1 MSPFSLLTILALGWF
16 LLNHWLLPLTRQ
28 RWDAAELRGK
38 MLRAGSLA
46 IMEKLRDLCASGAIS
61 VAAVMA
67 LLYMIEF
74 TAGSNLTVAPSVL
87 GSISASYATV
97 KSWSDHYGSALSVL
111 GLAAVIVTLYY
122 TARGARGYV
131 AKLWSSKAEE
141 VHARMVANLPA
152 ALEEAQQNP
161 ELAPIVDRLLG
172 LLHRLRSEDNAPSLP
187 AAAKAA
193 LKAELDAVFSY
204 LAIETARGEL
214 KFNAALDEVQIDQEK
229 DRGGWARVRRILT
242 SDKFGKDLGLIR
254 KPMSYVASG
263 LLFITLLGWA
273 SDPMAQGLQH
283 VLNRLQVNAVAQEAD
298 ANLRQAVGNRQV
310 PADTAQESLPP
321 STAVSQPLARA
332 VMDAMMHSSLLERS
346 AGLTARSDER
356 LEFIKAGLSEQKI
369 DGDGTLIASLR
380 KEVAD
385 DLGQGVGDPAANR
398 LESHLEARIRPDVEK
413 LRERDPKGFLALL
426 RKIDQRYATP
436 ITPIDAQSKLLAQM
450 LDVAVR
456 GVDVAPTT
464 EMGKQAQKLAND
476 FGKET
481 LKTWIDSAAKDFVAR
496 SLQDAALPIVQSELS
511 QKLKL
516 AASDDSQRLIEQL
529 QSANGQGWRQTGKH
543 ESDANAA
550 QAVAEALT
558 DSSDARRQSSVLGS
572 YDKVFPPGER
582 DVRPDRAPPMGE
594 EGGWARDGLTGGS
607 GNGSGSGSGNS
618 SGSGAGGGKS
628 SGGHRGG
635 GVPAVSEGGNWRP
648 ASSPRWADFRFA
660 ANSARVRGV
669 LIGRE
674 PGGQPPQIDDLDW
687 QLMAGP
693 PAQVQLRVHLAGH
706 WEALGPFPAAVV
718 NQALRYAA
726 DGRVV
731 ATTITPGDGRTVM
744 RNTLLHPVL
753 SDTPLG
759 CRIVEADRFVDTFTF
774 SDRASE
780 LPQELRE
787 LSGDREASAVW
798 VKLLGLAEATAH
810 ETDPQSCSVEKVRKI
825 VGKLPRP
832 AVSFSPAW
840 RSGFESF
847 SARADR
853 QRPDS
858 MRLVKAANACALG
871 RGDLAEC
878 LCGLAGR
885 KLTDSAQWIPVDHT
899 SQFRERDVQ
908 FGPGKAW
915 LERTPDRLGLVEFW
929 VHTTFELHAS
939 NGAADDSENSAFD
952 FPPAQLAGL
961 RRSVATQLPSYLKQ
975 SLHVARYDNFMG
987 PLEDFIILQR
997 LFRTVMA
1004 PHAAAFPAAKLVRLQ
1019 AQTRKYVPTQPTI
1032 RWEPIPWAEKNFED
1046 VLQKASATAQQ
1057 SYTSWRQDSERRH
1070 QLKLPTCDPVSL

>member
-1 MSPFSLLTILALGWF
+1 MSPFSLLTLLALGWF
-16 LLNHWLLPLTRQ
+16 LLNHWLLPLTKQ
-28 RWDAAELRGK
+28 GWNAAELRGK
-38 MLRAGSLA
+38 MARAGTLA
-46 IMEKLRDLCASGAIS
+46 TMEKLRDLCASGAIS

-67 LLYMIEF
+67 LLYIIEF

-87 GSISASYATV
+87 GSISASYGTV

-131 AKLWSSKAEE
+131 VKLWSSKAEE
-141 VHARMVANLPA
+141 VHARMVANFPD
-152 ALEEAQQNP
+152 ALDEAQQNP
-161 ELAPIVDRLLG
+161 ELAPIVDRLLA

-187 AAAKAA
+187 AAAKAE
-193 LKAELDAVFSY
+193 LKAELDAAFSY

-214 KFNAALDEVQIDQEK
+214 KFDAALDEVQVDQEK

-242 SDKFGKDLGLIR
+242 SEKFGKDLGLIR

-298 ANLRQAVGNRQV
+298 ANLRQAVGKRQA

-332 VMDAMMHSSLLERS
+332 VVDAMMRSSLLEKS
-346 AGLTARSDER
+346 AGLTARGDER
-356 LEFIKAGLSEQKI
+356 LEFIKADLSEQKI
-369 DGDGTLIASLR
+369 DGDGALVDSLR

-385 DLGQGVGDPAANR
+385 DLGQGAGDPAVNR
-398 LESHLEARIRPDVEK
+398 LESHLEAGIRPQVEK

-436 ITPIDAQSKLLAQM
+436 ITPIDAQSKLLAKM

-481 LKTWIDSAAKDFVAR
+481 LKTWIDSSSKDFVAR

-529 QSANGQGWRQTGKH
+529 QSASGHGWRPTGKH
-543 ESDANAA
+543 KSDADAA
-550 QAVAEALT
+550 QAVADALT
-558 DSSDARRQSSVLGS
+558 DSSDAGRQSAVIGS
-572 YDKVFPPGER
+572 YDKVFPLGER
-582 DVRPDRAPPMGE
+582 DADRAPQLGE
-594 EGGWARDGLTGGS
+594 EVGTDGGRLNGGS
-607 GNGSGSGSGNS
+607 GGGGS
-618 SGSGAGGGKS
+618 SGSGAGGDKR
-628 SGGHRGG
+628 SGAHRGG
-635 GVPAVSEGGNWRP
+635 GVPGVSEGGNWRP
-648 ASSPRWADFRFA
+648 ATSPRWADFRFA
-660 ANSARVRGV
+660 AKSARVRGV

-687 QLMAGP
+687 QLVAGP

-706 WEALGPFPAAVV
+706 WEALGAFPAAVV

-744 RNTLLHPVL
+744 RNTLLHPAL

-774 SDRASE
+774 TDKPSG

-798 VKLLGLAEATAH
+798 VELLGLAEATAH
-810 ETDPQSCSVEKVRKI
+810 KLDPQSCPVEKVRKI

-832 AVSFSPAW
+832 AVRFSPAW
-840 RSGFESF
+840 QSGFEGF
-847 SARADR
+847 SARAAQ

-908 FGPGKAW
+908 YGPGKAW

-929 VHTTFELHAS
+929 VHTTFELHTP
-939 NGAADDSENSAFD
+939 NGDTDDSENSAFD

-975 SLHVARYDNFMG
+975 SLHVPLYDNFMG

-1004 PHAAAFPAAKLVRLQ
+1004 PHTAAFPASKLVRLQ

-1032 RWEPIPWAEKNFED
+1032 RWEPLPWAEKDFEE
-1046 VLQKASATAQQ
+1046 VLHKASSTAQQ
-1057 SYTSWRQDSERRH
+1057 SYTSWREDSERRH
-1070 QLKLPTCDPVSL
+1070 QRKLPACDPVSL